1 MCLLIGLNIF
11 CLVLISVVSVY
22 TLLTQQRLKKLI
34 IQLESFYSDVIVPQL
49 SVYETEYIKKEKA
62 FDERINQLRSEIYPT
77 FDESIDQLGNEIHPT
92 ENTAEILHPGI
103 YNLPHNIIH
112 DEYTI
117 IGEEVAE

>member
-1 MCLLIGLNIF
+1 MIGLNIL
-11 CLVLISVVSVY
+11 CLVLIIVVSVY
-22 TLLTQQRLKKLI
+22 TLLTQQRLKKFI
-34 IQLESFYSDVIVPQL
+34 IQLESFYSDVIEPQL

-62 FDERINQLRSEIYPT
+62 FDERINQLRSEIY
-77 FDESIDQLGNEIHPT
+77 PT

>member
-1 MCLLIGLNIF
+1 MIGLNIL
-11 CLVLISVVSVY
+11 CLVLIIIVSAY
-22 TLLTQQRLKKLI
+22 TLFTQRSLKKLI
-34 IQLESFYSDVIVPQL
+34 TQLESFYSDVIEPHL

-62 FDERINQLRSEIYPT
+62 FDERINQLRSEIYP
-77 FDESIDQLGNEIHPT
+77 S